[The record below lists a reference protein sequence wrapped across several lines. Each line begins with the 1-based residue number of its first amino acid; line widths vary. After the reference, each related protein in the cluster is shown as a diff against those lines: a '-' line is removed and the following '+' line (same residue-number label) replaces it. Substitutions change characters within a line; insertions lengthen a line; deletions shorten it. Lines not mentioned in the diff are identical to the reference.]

1 MIEPNAPATFQLP
14 EQMSTVAADV
24 DWLYYFIYW
33 MSVVLFVAI
42 NGAMIYWAIRYRERK
57 GHKAEPTGHNVALE
71 VAWTIAPVF
80 ILIFLFH
87 KGFEGYMDM
96 TVAPAN
102 AIEVRVNA
110 KQWGW
115 EFVYP
120 NGGSSDKLH
129 VPVHKPVKLVM
140 ASADVLHSFFV
151 PALRVKRDVVPGM
164 YTSQWFEAT
173 HLGKDDIFCAE
184 YCGGRS
190 QGSNGEELPYQPSDD
205 RDNPFPPGQMTG
217 HWSMHSMLYVETP
230 EDYEKFL
237 KSIGDKCEQYRS
249 EGKDCPAEVLAAEGH
264 KLSVSKGCVAC
275 HTTTGARLV
284 GPSWKDIFGKEEGTD
299 KGAVKVDEAYLRE
312 SILQPQA
319 KVVTGFQPVMPTF
332 AGQISDAEIEEII
345 AYIKTLK

>member
-1 MIEPNAPATFQLP
+1 VAPIF
-14 EQMSTVAADV
+14 
-24 DWLYYFIYW
+24 
-33 MSVVLFVAI
+33 VL
-42 NGAMIYWAIRYRERK
+42 M
-57 GHKAEPTGHNVALE
+57 
-71 VAWTIAPVF
+71 
-80 ILIFLFH
+80 FLFH

-140 ASADVLHSFFV
+140 ASADVLHSFFI
-151 PALRVKRDVVPGM
+151 PAMRIKRDLVPGM
-164 YTSQWFEAT
+164 YTSVWFEAT
-173 HLGKDDIFCAE
+173 HLGKDDVFCAE

-190 QGSNGEELPYQPSDD
+190 KGPNGEELAYQPSED

-217 HWSMHSMLYVETP
+217 HWSMHSMVYVESQ

-237 KSIGDKCEQYRS
+237 KSIGDKCEQYRA
-249 EGKDCPAEVLAAEGH
+249 ENKPCPEEVLAAEGH

-284 GPSWKDIFGKEEGTD
+284 GPSWKEIFGKDESTD
-299 KGAVKVDEAYLRE
+299 KGPIMVDDAYLRE
-312 SILQPQA
+312 SILAPQA

-332 AGQISDAEIEEII
+332 AGQISDPEINEII
-345 AYIKTLK
+345 AYIKSLK